1 MLFNSL
7 EFIFVFLPLV
17 LGGFYFLSHRELHRL
32 ITPWLLVASLFF
44 YAYWD
49 LRFVPLMIFSIL
61 INYGFSRLITRQTKK
76 AQTYFIAGI
85 VFNLG
90 LLIFYKYSTFSSV
103 AVSHIVLPLAIS
115 FYTFQ
120 QISYLADCRQLKQVP
135 YSLLNYGLF
144 VTFFP
149 QLIAGPILHHHEFM
163 PQVLDEKKRK
173 WQSDNFVM
181 GLNLFALGLFKKV
194 IIADQLAI
202 FANVGFENVQMLG
215 WLDAWLASISY
226 SFQLY
231 FDFCGYS
238 EMALG
243 LALFFNINIPLN
255 FRNPY
260 RARTIQEF
268 WAGWHM
274 TLTRW
279 FQDYLYYPLAL
290 QFLRSHTSRFYQ
302 YLPHLIVFILIGVWH
317 GSGWTF
323 MVFGALHGV
332 ALLIHQEWRRQK
344 WRLPALI
351 AWILTFSFVNLTWV
365 FFRAPD
371 LSTAL
376 SMVKAMMGLRG
387 PSMGTA
393 LADFMSRI
401 NLDPLMSPA
410 STNSFATLRTV
421 VIILFALWIA
431 LKWEDGKSSLSVIRG
446 AMLFGLSLFAMT
458 IMQQSEFLYFNF

>member
-7 EFIFVFLPLV
+7 EFIFLFLPLV
-17 LGGFYFLSHRELHRL
+17 LGGFYFLSQRELHRL
-32 ITPWLLVASLFF
+32 ITPWLFMASLFF

-49 LRFVPLMIFSIL
+49 IRFLPLMGFSIFV
-61 INYGFSRLITRQTKK
+61 NYAFSRLITRQTNN
-76 AQTYFIAGI
+76 AQVYFILGV
-85 VFNLG
+85 VFNLS
-90 LLIFYKYSTFSSV
+90 LLIYYKYSTFASV

-149 QLIAGPILHHHEFM
+149 QLIAGPILHHHELM
-163 PQVLDEKKRK
+163 PQVLDKERRK

-194 IIADQLAI
+194 IVADQLAM
-202 FANVGFENVQMLG
+202 FANIGFENVQTLG

-226 SFQLY
+226 SLQLY

-243 LALFFNINIPLN
+243 LALFFNIQIPLN

-260 RARTIQEF
+260 RSRTIQEF

-290 QFLRSHTSRFYQ
+290 HFLRSKTSRFYP
-302 YLPHLIVFILIGVWH
+302 YLPHLIVFVLIGVWH

-323 MVFGALHGV
+323 LVFGALHGV
-332 ALLIHQEWRRQK
+332 ALMIHQEWRRQK
-344 WRLPALI
+344 WRLPSLV
-351 AWILTFSFVNLTWV
+351 AWMLTFIFVNFTWV

-371 LSTAL
+371 LQGAFSMIKAMLGIKGPSLGIAL
-376 SMVKAMMGLRG
+376 S
-387 PSMGTA
+387 
-393 LADFMSRI
+393 DFISRL
-401 NLDPLMSPA
+401 NFDPLMTPA
-410 STNSFATLRTV
+410 PSASYATLSSL
-421 VIILFALWIA
+421 VIILCALWIA
-431 LKWEDGKSSLSVIRG
+431 LKWEDGKSSLSVVRG
-446 AMLFGLSLFAMT
+446 ALLFGVSLFAMT